1 MLLRGDCAFSFGS
14 HGQEM
19 YFVQSGVMQMV
30 DAAKTVCYNTLYS
43 GAYFGELALLTGAP
57 LL

>member
-1 MLLRGDCAFSFGS
+1 
-14 HGQEM
+14 M

-43 GAYFGELALLTGAP
+43 GAYFGELALLTGEPRTASALAVTDCI
-57 LL
+57 LLHSLT